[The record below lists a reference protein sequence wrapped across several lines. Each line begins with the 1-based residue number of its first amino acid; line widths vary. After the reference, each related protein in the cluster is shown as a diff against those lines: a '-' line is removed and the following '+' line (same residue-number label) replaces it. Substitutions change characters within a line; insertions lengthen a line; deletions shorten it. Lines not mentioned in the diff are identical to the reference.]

1 MRKLVSLM
9 AGFLTGAL
17 VGGVLGLLF
26 APGSGA
32 ELREKFKQ
40 EVERLASEIRQA
52 STERRLELESELES
66 LRKPPVK
73 LE

>member
-9 AGFLTGAL
+9 TGFLTGAL

-32 ELREKFKQ
+32 ELQGKFKQ
-40 EVERLASEIRQA
+40 EVERLVSEIRQA
-52 STERRLELESELES
+52 STERRLELESELEA